1 MAPVDGSGSMPACIT
16 FVPNLIIY
24 NLGCQ
29 GTKKSKWRLDF
40 GADCS
45 AFFFVLIYSSQ
56 IFAFIHIFVNVFELQ
71 LAVVPPI
78 LF

>member
-29 GTKKSKWRLDF
+29 GTKKSKWELGF
-40 GADCS
+40 CIDCS
-45 AFFFVLIYSSQ
+45 VFFQGGVAILQISSLY
-56 IFAFIHIFVNVFELQ
+56 N
-71 LAVVPPI
+71 
-78 LF
+78 